1 MLGFLGFIG
10 LLIMTYFLI
19 SLGIYKHFVCL
30 CIALIA
36 AGIIFQ
42 IDSIATIAGTLLLG
56 SFFILMLFGS
66 SGECP
71 EPRGNVDWRD

>member
-42 IDSIATIAGTLLLG
+42 MDFITTAAGTLLIG
-56 SFFILMLFGS
+56 SFFVLMLFGS
-66 SGECP
+66 NGEFS

>member
-1 MLGFLGFIG
+1 MWGFLGFIG
-10 LLIMTYFLI
+10 LVIMTYFLV
-19 SLGIYKHFVCL
+19 SVGIYKHFVCL

-56 SFFILMLFGS
+56 SFFASTTICNYIKLYIFWFLIF
-66 SGECP
+66 
-71 EPRGNVDWRD
+71 